1 MFTLYIGYDSS
12 NYGQELAFEV
22 CKRSVLKFNK
32 DIKIIK
38 LEKNNLKEKNIYRRE
53 NDTDGSTEF
62 TYTRFLVP
70 YLNNYKDFA
79 IFCDSD
85 FIWRCD
91 INEIFK
97 YINSDKSVACV
108 KHNYEACIN
117 KVKMDGKVQEW
128 YPKKIGLV

>member
-38 LEKNNLKEKNIYRRE
+38 LENNLKEKNIYRRE
-53 NDTDGSTEF
+53 NDMDGSTEF

-79 IFCDSD
+79 IFVILILYGDV
-85 FIWRCD
+85 ILM
-91 INEIFK
+91 K
-97 YINSDKSVACV
+97 YLNILIQTN
-108 KHNYEACIN
+108 
-117 KVKMDGKVQEW
+117 Q
-128 YPKKIGLV
+128 